1 MAAMTLRAWNA
12 AASFTV
18 NLSNPL
24 SLLLPNDSNR
34 SRPTQNREEGKQV
47 ATTNPV
53 AIVTGVGPGTG
64 AAIARRFA
72 QGEYAVAMLAR
83 NRERLA
89 LLERELPGA
98 RAYPCDVT
106 DETQLDATIEAV
118 RTELGAPTVLIHN
131 AVGGAFGNFMQI
143 DPEVLNRNFQVNTM
157 ALLHLARRLAPAMV
171 TAGKGAIIASGNT
184 SALRGKAGFAGFA
197 PTKAAQRIL
206 AESIARELGPK
217 GVHVAYVL
225 IDAVIDLEWTRKR
238 WPDAPDAFFI
248 KPAAIADEI
257 WHVAHQDRSAWSFN
271 VEIRPFGET
280 W

>member
-1 MAAMTLRAWNA
+1 
-12 AASFTV
+12 V
-18 NLSNPL
+18 SN
-24 SLLLPNDSNR
+24 
-34 SRPTQNREEGKQV
+34 TK
-47 ATTNPV
+47 PV
-53 AIVTGVGPGTG
+53 VIVTGVGPGTG

-72 QGEYAVAMLAR
+72 QGGYAVAMLAR
-83 NRERLA
+83 NRERLT
-89 LLERELPGA
+89 LLEREIPNA
-98 RAYPCDVT
+98 RAYRCDVT
-106 DETQLDATIEAV
+106 DETQLDATIGAV
-118 RTELGAPTVLIHN
+118 RAGLGVPKVLIHN

-143 DPEVLNRNFQVNTM
+143 DPAVLNRNFQVNTM

-171 TAGKGAIIASGNT
+171 AAGEGAIIASGNT

-206 AESIARELGPK
+206 AESIAREVGPK

-248 KPAAIADEI
+248 KPAAIAEEI

-271 VEIRPFGET
+271 VELRPFGET